1 MIKVRKTI
9 NADTRT
15 AEAEVTKEMLI
26 KDTKSHIEDVRNG
39 CEFLAKMLIEAGKKH
54 DHTKIDY
61 MDEFYDNFKTRQQG
75 DNFKKLGWWQKHL
88 TERHHLNDRVPDDVN
103 LIDVLEMIVD
113 CVMAGKARSGEVYE
127 IVIEPD
133 TITKAINNTQKLLE
147 NNIKVVDFKPFDWQ
161 L

>member
-26 KDTKSHIEDVRNG
+26 KDTKSHIEDVKNG

-61 MDEFYDNFKTRQQG
+61 MDEFYDNFGFIDEKETIDLCSNHSG
-75 DNFKKLGWWQKHL
+75 NYLG
-88 TERHHLNDRVPDDVN
+88 
-103 LIDVLEMIVD
+103 
-113 CVMAGKARSGEVYE
+113 
-127 IVIEPD
+127 
-133 TITKAINNTQKLLE
+133 
-147 NNIKVVDFKPFDWQ
+147 
-161 L
+161 